1 MREIELGKGRVV
13 LRDEIEQILERE
25 VKEIGSGAM
34 VLVPKKWLG
43 KEAYVLVKK
52 G

>member
-1 MREIELGKGRVV
+1 MREIELGEDRIV

-25 VKEIGSGAM
+25 IKEIGTGAM
-34 VLVPKKWLG
+34 ILIPKKWLG
-43 KEAYVLVKK
+43 KEAYVLVKR